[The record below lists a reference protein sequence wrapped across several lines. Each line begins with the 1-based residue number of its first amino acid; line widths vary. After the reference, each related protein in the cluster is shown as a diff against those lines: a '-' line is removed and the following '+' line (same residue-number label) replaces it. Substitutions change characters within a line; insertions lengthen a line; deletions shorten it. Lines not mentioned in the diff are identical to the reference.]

1 MHRCQ
6 WIVLG
11 FVIVL
16 TGIVTGCEEDENQR
30 LAEMAER
37 NLERQAEQ
45 NRQMNE
51 MQRRV
56 AEGAQRLVEADAQA
70 RQEMVTLQREVQAER
85 TEVGRQRD
93 RLEEERRELA
103 AQRHRDPIVASA
115 ITYLGLLLA
124 CLLPVG
130 VCWLLLR
137 CRPEPI
143 DDVAV
148 VEVLLEDLVASRPL
162 LLGSPDK
169 PVPELPRGEPETG
182 DEQADW

>member
-37 NLERQAEQ
+37 NLERQAEL
-45 NRQMNE
+45 
-51 MQRRV
+51 QRRV

-124 CLLPVG
+124 CLLLDR